1 MKLRELTV
9 PYVVQEV
16 DYAELRRA
24 LEHAFADEY
33 GPSVVQDVRVVHFNP
48 DVIDATV
55 VVQARQPAMDD
66 LALHLSELFRR
77 EGLRVA
83 IRVAAALQPTLSEA
97 CPEPW
102 RRVEGSAGSRWS
114 LALERGV

>member
-1 MKLRELTV
+1 MNLRELTV

-16 DYAELRRA
+16 DYGELRRA

-97 CPEPW
+97 
-102 RRVEGSAGSRWS
+102 EGLAGGRWS
-114 LALERGV
+114 LALERGM